1 MPDHITD
8 DEYQRLIQQ
17 DNAEETGDPWR
28 REGPYGVEGKPFEP
42 KLPEIQVPKRRRLVE
57 GKVNYH
63 EPRVRTCLVCHYPVP
78 CNCIP

>member
-28 REGPYGVEGKPFEP
+28 REGPYGAEGEAFEP
-42 KLPEIQVPKRRRLVE
+42 KPPEIQRPVRRRLVDVGPAFVE
-57 GKVNYH
+57 R
-63 EPRVRTCLVCHYPVP
+63 RVPCCLTCHHPLP
-78 CNCIP
+78 CNCDA